1 MSPRFYWYR
10 KHLEIL
16 DMITTYISIR
26 FLFKIHK
33 RHTCDDGDVENGDFV
48 IYDEDDLALFSHFA
62 LQYIRG
68 VERTK
73 KDVLKKKFSHAVE
86 RATSSNDSLLDVQD
100 STIEEKKKKVDIK
113 KVSLIRYRVF

>member
-1 MSPRFYWYR
+1 
-10 KHLEIL
+10 LC
-16 DMITTYISIR
+16 
-26 FLFKIHK
+26 LFKIHK

-48 IYDEDDLALFSHFA
+48 IYDEDDLALFSHYA

-86 RATSSNDSLLDVQD
+86 KATSLFDVQD
-100 STIEEKKKKVDIK
+100 SKIEEKKKKVEIK
-113 KVSLIRYRVF
+113 KVLLIWYRFF